1 MTLVCRCGSAF
12 RDWSA
17 FTQHVEACS
26 RSSSRPELAPGLG
39 TFVVVSLCLL
49 WAIALFLP
57 AICRWLLGMPP

>member
-17 FTQHVEACS
+17 FTRHVEACS
-26 RSSSRPELAPGLG
+26 RAPRAELAPGLG
-39 TFVVVSLCLL
+39 AFVVVSLCIL
-49 WAIALFLP
+49 WLIALFLP